1 MPVANG
7 RRVAVIA
14 GCRTPFCKSGT
25 TLKDVRAVDLA
36 RFVAR
41 ELLERTNLDGADV
54 NAVIFGQVVPSA
66 LVPNVAREVSLLPQ
80 FPKEIPAYSLNR
92 ACASSGQA
100 VANAYDEIVL
110 GDAEVVLAGGVE
122 SLSDIPILASRRLAD
137 ILMEASKAKSFGA
150 RLRTLS
156 RIRPRDLV
164 PVSPA
169 IAEPSTGETM
179 GQSAEKMAK
188 ENHISRAAQDRW
200 ALRSHELAA
209 RGTDDGRITA
219 EIVPWFGPGGRA
231 GDGVVTQD
239 NGVRRDT
246 SLEQMA
252 KLKPVFD
259 RRYGSVTAANSSP
272 LTDGAS
278 AVLVMSDSAAR
289 ALGYTPLAYVRSYA
303 VAAVDPGW
311 QLLQAPIFAV
321 PKALERAGIQW
332 KELGVIEVHEA
343 FAAQVLSN
351 LQGWAAKGWEINEDI
366 INVMGGSIAIG
377 HPFGATG
384 TRLVTTLANEMAR
397 RDVQF
402 GLLSICAQGGM
413 GLAMVW
419 SAADGSGR
427 GAHLGARRRRHRR
440 RHFRLEERAGQQA
453 FGRGEAG
460 PARDVRRVGARRRRA
475 GRRLLLVEAR
485 ELHRG
490 GRHRGVRPAHHRR
503 GSRAAL
509 GRGPGNA
516 GPGGA
521 LPQTDRRRDSRRVP
535 RRRTRVRPR
544 LRVPRG
550 LRSPPDPAR
559 PPGSAARHSPGG
571 GRLPAAPPV
580 DWRPRGAR
588 HHPRGQGRRRQEGV
602 PFGHR
607 GRAGSSRHPQGRHH
621 RRGATHGRRLAPA
634 SQAAGRVPRMA
645 ARRQPTGP
653 GLGLPSRAEAGTRAD
668 ARQLSRAPRRVG
680 GGGAWAETRH
690 GGGSE
695 ARGAAVRAARRH

>member
-14 GCRTPFCKSGT
+14 GCRTPFCRSGT
-25 TLKDVRAVDLA
+25 VLKDARAVDLA

-80 FPKEIPAYSLNR
+80 FPKEVPAYSLNR

-100 VANAYDEIVL
+100 VANAYDEIML
-110 GDAEVVLAGGVE
+110 GDADVVLAGGVE

-137 ILMEASKAKSFGA
+137 ILVEASQAKSLGA
-150 RLRTLS
+150 RVRTLS
-156 RIRPRDLV
+156 RIRPRDLI

-169 IAEPSTGETM
+169 IAEPSTGESM

-209 RGTDDGRITA
+209 RGTDDGRIAA
-219 EIVPWFGPGGRA
+219 EIVPWFGPGGRV

-239 NGVRRDT
+239 NGIRRDT

-278 AVLVMSDSAAR
+278 AVLVMSASAAR

-321 PKALERAGIQW
+321 PKALERAGITW

-413 GLAMVW
+413 GLAMV
-419 SAADGSGR
+419 
-427 GAHLGARRRRHRR
+427 LERR
-440 RHFRLEERAGQQA
+440 
-453 FGRGEAG
+453 
-460 PARDVRRVGARRRRA
+460 
-475 GRRLLLVEAR
+475 
-485 ELHRG
+485 
-490 GRHRGVRPAHHRR
+490 
-503 GSRAAL
+503 
-509 GRGPGNA
+509 
-516 GPGGA
+516 
-521 LPQTDRRRDSRRVP
+521 
-535 RRRTRVRPR
+535 
-544 LRVPRG
+544 
-550 LRSPPDPAR
+550 
-559 PPGSAARHSPGG
+559 
-571 GRLPAAPPV
+571 
-580 DWRPRGAR
+580 
-588 HHPRGQGRRRQEGV
+588 
-602 PFGHR
+602 
-607 GRAGSSRHPQGRHH
+607 
-621 RRGATHGRRLAPA
+621 
-634 SQAAGRVPRMA
+634 
-645 ARRQPTGP
+645 
-653 GLGLPSRAEAGTRAD
+653 
-668 ARQLSRAPRRVG
+668 
-680 GGGAWAETRH
+680 
-690 GGGSE
+690 
-695 ARGAAVRAARRH
+695 

>member
-25 TLKDVRAVDLA
+25 VLKDARAVDLA

-41 ELLERTNLDGADV
+41 ELLERTNLAGADV
-54 NAVIFGQVVPSA
+54 NAVIFGQVVSSA

-137 ILMEASKAKSFGA
+137 ILVEASKAKSLGA

-156 RIRPRDLV
+156 HIRPRDLV

-169 IAEPSTGETM
+169 IAEPSTGESM

-209 RGTDDGRITA
+209 RGTDDGRIPG
-219 EIVPWFGPGGRA
+219 EVVPWFAPGARA
-231 GDGVVTQD
+231 GDGVVTHD
-239 NGVRRDT
+239 NGIRRDT

-321 PKALERAGIQW
+321 PKALERAGIEW
-332 KELGVIEVHEA
+332 KDLGLVEVHEA

-351 LQGWAAKGWEINEDI
+351 LQGWAAKSWEINEDI

-384 TRLVTTLANEMAR
+384 TRLVTTLANEMTR

-413 GLAMVW
+413 GFAMV
-419 SAADGSGR
+419 
-427 GAHLGARRRRHRR
+427 LERR
-440 RHFRLEERAGQQA
+440 
-453 FGRGEAG
+453 
-460 PARDVRRVGARRRRA
+460 
-475 GRRLLLVEAR
+475 
-485 ELHRG
+485 
-490 GRHRGVRPAHHRR
+490 
-503 GSRAAL
+503 
-509 GRGPGNA
+509 
-516 GPGGA
+516 
-521 LPQTDRRRDSRRVP
+521 
-535 RRRTRVRPR
+535 
-544 LRVPRG
+544 
-550 LRSPPDPAR
+550 
-559 PPGSAARHSPGG
+559 
-571 GRLPAAPPV
+571 
-580 DWRPRGAR
+580 
-588 HHPRGQGRRRQEGV
+588 
-602 PFGHR
+602 
-607 GRAGSSRHPQGRHH
+607 
-621 RRGATHGRRLAPA
+621 
-634 SQAAGRVPRMA
+634 
-645 ARRQPTGP
+645 
-653 GLGLPSRAEAGTRAD
+653 
-668 ARQLSRAPRRVG
+668 
-680 GGGAWAETRH
+680 
-690 GGGSE
+690 
-695 ARGAAVRAARRH
+695 